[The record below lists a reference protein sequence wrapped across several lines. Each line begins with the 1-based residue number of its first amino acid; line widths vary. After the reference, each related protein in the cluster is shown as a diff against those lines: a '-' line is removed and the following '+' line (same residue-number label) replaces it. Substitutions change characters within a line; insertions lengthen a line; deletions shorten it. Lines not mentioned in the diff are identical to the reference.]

1 MNNLIYRWSPNRL
14 LEAAHPEWP
23 DDFSVLNLP
32 SLLSMSG
39 EELRHVA
46 GVIDEAR
53 ALQEP
58 EMVGVVAVTGGID
71 G

>member
-1 MNNLIYRWSPNRL
+1 MTDLIYRWTPTRL

-46 GVIDEAR
+46 GVIDQGRAEA
-53 ALQEP
+53 
-58 EMVGVVAVTGGID
+58 EMVGVVEL
-71 G
+71 